1 MYHARQ
7 ASSEILFGSKGSQFS
22 EMADVAKLRDA
33 FNLFDRDGDGLISRE
48 ELESVMKSLG
58 QTAGSDEDVS

>member
-33 FNLFDRDGDGLISRE
+33 FNLFDGDGLISRE